1 MIIAITGGIGS
12 GKSVVSQVLRVAGYP
27 VYDCDSNA
35 KLIMNKDLEMQ
46 RLLVES
52 FGPEIIVD
60 GVIRRDVL
68 AKLVF
73 ADRSKLVKL
82 NSIVHPAVRKDIE
95 RWAETLHSDAAFVET
110 AILKE
115 SGVDSLI
122 DAVWIVEAPDELR
135 IARVMARNNV
145 QEKNVR
151 ERIESQRN
159 DLNFD
164 IPTFTIKNYGRYS
177 VLGQVD
183 ELLKTTINN

>member
-35 KLIMNKDLEMQ
+35 KLIMNKDLGMQ
-46 RLLVES
+46 GLLVES
-52 FGPEIIVD
+52 FGSEIIVD
-60 GVIRRDVL
+60 GVIQRDVL

-73 ADRSKLVKL
+73 ADRSKLAKL

-95 RWAETLHSDAAFVET
+95 RWVETVHSDVAFVET

-115 SGVDSLI
+115 SGVDRLI
-122 DAVWIVEAPDELR
+122 DAVWIVEAPDKLR

-151 ERIESQRN
+151 ERIESQRK

-164 IPTFTIKNYGRYS
+164 KPTFAIKNDGRHS
-177 VLGQVD
+177 VLDQVD
-183 ELLKTTINN
+183 ELLKMINN